1 MSHLQIIKLHKCFE
15 LPPIFKNTTNTV
27 ILFMY
32 YFPILLSSP
41 HPALFL
47 SLPFQ
52 KKALSHTYVS
62 PNTIFKFASLSF
74 TKMVLYH
81 K

>member
-15 LPPIFKNTTNTV
+15 LPPIFKNTINIV

-32 YFPILLSSP
+32 HFPVLLSSP
-41 HPALFL
+41 HPAFFPFLFK
-47 SLPFQ
+47 